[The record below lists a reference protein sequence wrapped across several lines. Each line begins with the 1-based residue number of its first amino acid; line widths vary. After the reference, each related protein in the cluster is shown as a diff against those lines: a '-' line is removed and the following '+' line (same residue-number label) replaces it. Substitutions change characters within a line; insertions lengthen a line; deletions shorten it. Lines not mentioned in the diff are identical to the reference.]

1 MEQIAAQLQGYDP
14 QSLSADHVGQF
25 LQRLVQPL
33 DQAEEVGIFDALG
46 RVLANDLV
54 SPISVPPHD
63 NSAMDGY
70 AFDGAQLQGA
80 AGGARNPAAT
90 RPAETPVAIAMR
102 HGSPASSAMPTAPSA
117 GSATGRNWPR
127 A

>member
-25 LQRLVQPL
+25 LQRLVQPV
-33 DQAEEVGIFDALG
+33 DEAEEVGIFEALG

-70 AFDGAQLQGA
+70 AFDGAQLQGTA
-80 AGGARNPAAT
+80 ELRLRGGGNRTCRTGLARSGRRWRGRQDHDRRRHAGGP
-90 RPAETPVAIAMR
+90 
-102 HGSPASSAMPTAPSA
+102 
-117 GSATGRNWPR
+117 
-127 A
+127 